1 MKHWLSAL
9 FFLLGGLLLPLHSYA
24 KELSAESLLT
34 DMGNAVKSL
43 PYELSFIIVNPQGIT
58 PIRYRHVIIDNK
70 PIAQMMQMDNS
81 RREIIQKGNQVSYF
95 EPGFDSFSLEG
106 AYIVDYL
113 PSVVFANFTK
123 LQSYYNFIKLGRTHI
138 GDISCQV
145 IRVIPKDNSRFSYIL
160 LIDEKSKLPLRI
172 DLLDSK
178 NEILE
183 QFRVVSVAFNSQALL
198 KSMHVI
204 ASLNMPPL
212 LLIPKSITKRFN
224 WQINQLPLGF
234 EEISR
239 SCKEIAANESLEA
252 MLFSD
257 GLFSFSINVTKAG
270 ERQLSEKPFRKGGL
284 TIYTVIKGQY
294 EVTVIGQLPLLTASQ
309 IAANVSFKE
318 ASNG

>member
-24 KELSAESLLT
+24 KELSAEILLT

-43 PYELSFIIVNPQGIT
+43 PYELSFIIINPQGIT
-58 PIRYRHVIIDNK
+58 PIRYRHVIINNK
-70 PIAQMMQMDNS
+70 PIAQIMQMDSS
-81 RREIIQKGNQVSYF
+81 RREIIQKGNQISYF
-95 EPGFDSFSLEG
+95 EPGFDSFTLDGS
-106 AYIVDYL
+106 YIVDYL

-123 LQSYYNFIKLGRTHI
+123 LQSYYNFIQLGRTHI

-145 IRVIPKDNSRFSYIL
+145 IRVIPKDNSRFGYIL
-160 LIDEKSKLPLRI
+160 LIDEKTKLPMRI

-183 QFRVVSVAFNSQALL
+183 QFRVVSVVFNSQELL
-198 KSMHVI
+198 KSMQVI

-212 LLIPKSITKRFN
+212 LLIPKSITKQFN
-224 WQINQLPLGF
+224 WQVNQLPLGF

-239 SCKEIAANESLEA
+239 SCNEIATDESLET
-252 MLFSD
+252 MIFGD

-270 ERQLSEKPFRKGGL
+270 ERPLIEQPFRKGGL

-294 EVTVIGQLPLLTASQ
+294 EITVIGQLTLLTASQ
-309 IAANVSFKE
+309 IAANISFKE
-318 ASNG
+318 AN

>member
-24 KELSAESLLT
+24 KELSAEILLT

-43 PYELSFIIVNPQGIT
+43 PYELSFIIANPQGIT
-58 PIRYRHVIIDNK
+58 PIRYRHIIINNK
-70 PIAQMMQMDNS
+70 PIAQIMQMDSS
-81 RREIIQKGNQVSYF
+81 RREIIQKGNQISYF

-113 PSVVFANFTK
+113 PSVVFADFTK

-145 IRVIPKDNSRFSYIL
+145 IRVIPKDSSRFSYIL
-160 LIDEKSKLPLRI
+160 LIDEKTKLPMRI

-183 QFRVVSVAFNSQALL
+183 QFRVVSVVFNSQALL

-212 LLIPKSITKRFN
+212 LLIPKSITKQFN

-239 SCKEIAANESLEA
+239 NCKEIATNESLET
-252 MLFSD
+252 MIFSD

-270 ERQLSEKPFRKGGL
+270 DHQLIEQPFRKGGL

-294 EVTVIGQLPLLTASQ
+294 EITVIGQLPLLTASQ

-318 ASNG
+318 AS

>member
-1 MKHWLSAL
+1 MK
-9 FFLLGGLLLPLHSYA
+9 
-24 KELSAESLLT
+24 
-34 DMGNAVKSL
+34 
-43 PYELSFIIVNPQGIT
+43 
-58 PIRYRHVIIDNK
+58 YRHVIIDNQ
-70 PIAQMMQMDNS
+70 PISQMMQINNF

-106 AYIVDYL
+106 TYIVDYL
-113 PSVVFANFTK
+113 PSVVFANFAK

-145 IRVIPKDNSRFSYIL
+145 IRVIPKDNSRFSYIF
-160 LIDEKSKLPLRI
+160 LIDQKSKLPLPI

-234 EEISR
+234 EEIFR
-239 SCKEIAANESLEA
+239 SCKEIATNESLET

-257 GLFSFSINVTKAG
+257 RLFSFSINVTKAG
-270 ERQLSEKPFRKGGL
+270 THQLSEKPFRKGGL

-294 EVTVIGQLPLLTASQ
+294 EVTVIAKRLNFDDIIYMSYSIYFRRKVIFTMEEEGLSIRETTKQFR
-309 IAANVSFKE
+309 IVS
-318 ASNG
+318 

>member
-1 MKHWLSAL
+1 MKHWLSAF

-24 KELSAESLLT
+24 KELSAEILLT
-34 DMGNAVKSL
+34 DMVNAVKSL
-43 PYELSFIIVNPQGIT
+43 PYELSFIIVNHQGIT
-58 PIRYRHVIIDNK
+58 PIRYRHFVINNK
-70 PIAQMMQMDNS
+70 PIAQMMQMDS
-81 RREIIQKGNQVSYF
+81 FRREIIQKGNKISYF

-106 AYIVDYL
+106 SYIVDYL

-123 LQSYYNFIKLGRTHI
+123 LQSYYNFIKLDGTHI

-160 LIDEKSKLPLRI
+160 LIDEKTKLPLRI

-183 QFRVVSVAFNSQALL
+183 QFRVVSVVFNSQELL
-198 KSMHVI
+198 KSVQVI
-204 ASLNMPPL
+204 SSLNMPPL
-212 LLIPKSITKRFN
+212 LLISKSITKQFN

-239 SCKEIAANESLEA
+239 NCKEIALNEYLET
-252 MLFSD
+252 MIFSD
-257 GLFSFSINVTKAG
+257 GLFSFSINVTKARD
-270 ERQLSEKPFRKGGL
+270 RQLIEQPFLKGGL

-309 IAANVSFKE
+309 IAANVSFKK
-318 ASNG
+318 AN

>member
-24 KELSAESLLT
+24 KELSAEILLT

-43 PYELSFIIVNPQGIT
+43 PYELSFIIINPQGIT
-58 PIRYRHVIIDNK
+58 PIRYRHVIINNK
-70 PIAQMMQMDNS
+70 PIAQIMQMDSS
-81 RREIIQKGNQVSYF
+81 RREIIQKGNQISYF
-95 EPGFDSFSLEG
+95 EPGFDSFTLDGS
-106 AYIVDYL
+106 YIVDYL

-123 LQSYYNFIKLGRTHI
+123 LQSYYNFIQLGRTHI

-160 LIDEKSKLPLRI
+160 LIDEKTKIPMRI

-183 QFRVVSVAFNSQALL
+183 QFRVISVVFNSQALQ
-198 KSMHVI
+198 KSMQVI

-212 LLIPKSITKRFN
+212 LLIPKSLTKQFN

-239 SCKEIAANESLEA
+239 SCKEIATNESLET
-252 MLFSD
+252 MIFSD

-270 ERQLSEKPFRKGGL
+270 DRQLIEKPFRKGGL

-318 ASNG
+318 AN

>member
-9 FFLLGGLLLPLHSYA
+9 FFLLGGLLLPLHSYS
-24 KELSAESLLT
+24 KELSAEILLT

-58 PIRYRHVIIDNK
+58 PIRYRHVIINNQ
-70 PIAQMMQMDNS
+70 PIAQIMQMDSS
-81 RREIIQKGNQVSYF
+81 RREIIQKGNQISYF

-106 AYIVDYL
+106 SYIVDYF

-123 LQSYYNFIKLGRTHI
+123 LQSDYNFIKLGRTHI

-160 LIDEKSKLPLRI
+160 LIDEKTKLPLRI
-172 DLLDSK
+172 DLLDGK

-183 QFRVVSVAFNSQALL
+183 QFRVVSVVVNNQALL
-198 KSMHVI
+198 KSMQVI

-212 LLIPKSITKRFN
+212 LLIPESITKQFN
-224 WQINQLPLGF
+224 WQINQVPLGF

-239 SCKEIAANESLEA
+239 SCKEIAANESLET
-252 MLFSD
+252 MIFSD

-270 ERQLSEKPFRKGGL
+270 DSQLIEQPFRKGGL

-309 IAANVSFKE
+309 IAADVSFKE
-318 ASNG
+318 AN